1 MCCDPDE
8 LLEQSTG
15 SVQYSYCQPY
25 ILCYVHYLH
34 HHSISHTFPG
44 ELHPAHCVEHA
55 TAEMCPVF
63 KPNAL
68 LLLIPAAESDV
79 GLCCVHMQEVQS
91 PRQATTEV
99 CGFVTIVIGTFLL
112 HSTKDLDITLAG
124 LNAATKST
132 FSAASLSELQMQRLP
147 LTSNGALDSPAP
159 TGHRMTNSDRF

>member
-1 MCCDPDE
+1 MSRS
-8 LLEQSTG
+8 QSDNT
-15 SVQYSYCQPY
+15 VC
-25 ILCYVHYLH
+25 
-34 HHSISHTFPG
+34 TEAF
-44 ELHPAHCVEHA
+44 CVG
-55 TAEMCPVF
+55 F
-63 KPNAL
+63 
-68 LLLIPAAESDV
+68 
-79 GLCCVHMQEVQS
+79 QEVQS

-132 FSAASLSELQMQRLP
+132 FSAPSASELQMQRLP